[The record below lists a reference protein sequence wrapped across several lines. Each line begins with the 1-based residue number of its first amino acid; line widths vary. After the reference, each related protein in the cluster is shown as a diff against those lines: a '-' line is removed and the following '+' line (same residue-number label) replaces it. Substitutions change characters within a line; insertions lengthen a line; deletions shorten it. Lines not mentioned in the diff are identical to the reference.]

1 MDEFKLDK
9 LIDFQC
15 YISKEN
21 KKNWKTERLAW
32 KINEFYRVFIYLTR
46 KKKK

>member
-21 KKNWKTERLAW
+21 KKKKLKNR
-32 KINEFYRVFIYLTR
+32 KISLKNKWIL
-46 KKKK
+46 